1 MINAYALSNGRL
13 NKISLDEQDGR
24 SADHPI
30 WIDVIAPNDEERKWI
45 EQVYHLTLPKPEHLR
60 DIEASARF
68 YEDNGELHLR
78 SDFLLGKESSSRS
91 VTVAFVLFGNTLFSV
106 HDEDLPVFHQ
116 RRLVKFGQPEDVGD
130 CKDVLIDL
138 YSMDVEFSADALEG
152 VYAELGQVSSKVL
165 NAKLSDKHA
174 SSVLIKIAH
183 AEHLNGRIRRNVMDT
198 RRAISFLMRSK
209 LLSPAQMDDVRQI
222 MQDIDSLDG
231 HTSFL
236 FDKINFL
243 MVATISFINVNQNKI
258 VRLFS
263 VSSVA
268 LLPPVLIASIYGMNF
283 KHMPELSWSLGY
295 PFALLLMVLS
305 VAVPFW
311 IFHRKGWLK

>member
-1 MINAYALSNGRL
+1 MINAYTVSNGRL
-13 NKISLDEQDGR
+13 SKTHLDAQNDLR
-24 SADHPI
+24 LDHPI
-30 WIDVIAPNDEERKWI
+30 WIDVVAPNDEERKWI
-45 EQVYHLTLPKPEHLR
+45 EQTYHLILPKPEQLR

-68 YEDNGELHLR
+68 YEDNDELHLR
-78 SDFLLGKESSSRS
+78 SDFLLGKGSNSRS
-91 VTVAFVLFGNTLFSV
+91 VAVAFVLSGNTLFSV
-106 HDEDLPVFHQ
+106 HEEDLPVFYQ
-116 RRLVKFGQPEDVGD
+116 RHLTNRGQPDYVED

-138 YSMDVEFSADALEG
+138 YSMDVELSADALEE
-152 VYAELGQVSSKVL
+152 VYVDLGQVSSKVL

-174 SSVLIKIAH
+174 ASVLINIAQ
-183 AEHLNGRIRRNVMDT
+183 AEHLNGNIRRNVMDT

-209 LLSPAQMDDVRQI
+209 LLTPMQLDDVHQI
-222 MQDIDSLDG
+222 IQDINSLDG

-243 MVATISFINVNQNKI
+243 MVATISIINANQNKA

-283 KHMPELSWSLGY
+283 TYMPELSWSLGY
-295 PFALLLMVLS
+295 PFALLLMALS